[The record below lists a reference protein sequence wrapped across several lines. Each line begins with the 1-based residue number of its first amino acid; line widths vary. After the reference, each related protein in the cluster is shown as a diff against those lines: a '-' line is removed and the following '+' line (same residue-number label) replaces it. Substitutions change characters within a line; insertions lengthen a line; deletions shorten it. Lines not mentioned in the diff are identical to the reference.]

1 MKRVLIACAIVGLC
15 AWLPLSAQSEVGYRA
30 NIGRTA
36 VSAATGAELG
46 PIVEVAM
53 MNGIWVYKVR
63 REGQIVNAPV
73 HTIVARDKERAAPPK
88 PVKAPPAVAAEGT
101 IEPLLQRT
109 AVAFREQLARHESTL
124 QALLITP
131 KGISARWSSPKCD
144 YFESELIDLL
154 LSIKRTQTASSA
166 VTGTHTCVGK
176 MRGFTVTGDTFHKYR
191 TGEID
196 EAKVLAAVK

>member
-73 HTIVARDKERAAPPK
+73 HTIVARDKEREAPPK

-101 IEPLLQRT
+101 VEPLLQRT
-109 AVAFREQLARHESTL
+109 AVAFRHELVRHESTL

-154 LSIKRTQTASSA
+154 LSIKRTQTASPA

-176 MRGFTVTGDTFHKYR
+176 LRGFTVTGDTFHKYR

>member
-1 MKRVLIACAIVGLC
+1 MKRVLIACAIVGWC
-15 AWLPLSAQSEVGYRA
+15 AWLPLFAQSEVGYRS

-46 PIVEVAM
+46 QIVEVAM

-73 HTIVARDKERAAPPK
+73 HTVVARDKEREAPPK
-88 PVKAPPAVAAEGT
+88 PVKAPPAATADGT

-109 AVAFREQLARHESTL
+109 AVAFRAELARHESTL